1 MEFHLLNGILP
12 EAFDYSFLFVGLIVL
27 CLILLILVIVE
38 MLQIKKLKKQY
49 KKFMTG
55 KDAADLESQIIK
67 LFEDNKYLLN
77 LTEANKKDIRSI
89 KHEIEYSFNKMGII
103 RYDAFQ
109 HMGGMMSFSIAML
122 NKRNDG
128 YILNSVHNMDG
139 CYTYIKEIKK
149 GYCEIELSNEEK
161 EALAKAMKEG

>member
-12 EAFDYSFLFVGLIVL
+12 EAFDYSFLFIGLSIL
-27 CLILLILVIVE
+27 SLILLILVIVE
-38 MLQIKKLKKQY
+38 MLQLRKLKKQY

-55 KDAADLESQIIK
+55 KDAGNLESQIIK

-77 LTEANKKDIRSI
+77 LAETNKKDIRGI
-89 KHEIEYSFNKMGII
+89 NHEMEYSFNKMGII

-109 HMGGMMSFSIAML
+109 HMGGMLSFSIAML
-122 NKRNDG
+122 NKKNDG
-128 YILNSVHNMDG
+128 YILNSVHSAEG
-139 CYTYIKEIKK
+139 CYTYVKEIKK
-149 GYCEIELSNEEK
+149 GTCEIELSNEEK